1 MGIQLLC
8 NGESYSCKYV
18 DWIVFR
24 EEIANAS
31 IRYLRTIYNDMT
43 DRPEQPDTDEQD
55 QQQQPQQQQQQEE
68 DQTRI
73 EKILEYVDVNN
84 CATIHDFIVLLSDV
98 EFQNSFIYFE
108 LGGVFALLHKNDDEG
123 YYTIGN
129 SLDIDDTMELIEPHI
144 IYDDVKNRY
153 NSIKKVFQES
163 VMSRR
168 IVTIC

>member
-24 EEIANAS
+24 EEIANAA
-31 IRYLRTIYNDMT
+31 IRYLRTIYNEMT
-43 DRPEQPDTDEQD
+43 DRPEQPDTDE
-55 QQQQPQQQQQQEE
+55 PQQE

-73 EKILEYVDVNN
+73 EKILEYVEVNN
-84 CATIHDFIVLLSDV
+84 CATIPDFIVLLSDV
-98 EFQNSFIYFE
+98 EFLNFFIYFE

-123 YYTIGN
+123 YYTVGN
-129 SLDIDDTMELIEPHI
+129 SLDIEDTMELIEPHI

-168 IVTIC
+168 IVVFS